1 MGMGTIL
8 GVECL
13 TLTYRQSATTSGL
26 VVTPQ
31 VSTDLQNWGAP
42 GAGSQTV
49 QVGTDAATGD
59 PMMQVQV
66 PVAGPKLF
74 VRLSL
79 QGS

>member
-1 MGMGTIL
+1 
-8 GVECL
+8 VEYL
-13 TLTYRQSATTSGL
+13 TLTYRQSQTTSGL

-31 VSTDLQNWGAP
+31 VSTNLQNWVAP
-42 GAGSQTV
+42 GVGSQTV

-66 PVAGPKLF
+66 PVSGPKMF

-79 QGS
+79 TGS